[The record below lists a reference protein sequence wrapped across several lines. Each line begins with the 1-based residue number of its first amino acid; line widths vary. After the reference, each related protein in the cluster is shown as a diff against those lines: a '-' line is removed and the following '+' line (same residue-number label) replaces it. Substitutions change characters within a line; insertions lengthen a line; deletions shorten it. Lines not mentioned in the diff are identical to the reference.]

1 MKKTI
6 LLLCLAAILM
16 TTLFFTSCKNNNGAK
31 ESLSDEPKESTSD
44 EIKEGL
50 SMWEVFS
57 DIEEHL
63 TPALKELS
71 STIPP
76 GDLTPIECL
85 RQAPE
90 TLVGT
95 HISLS
100 LTDISEKDVVV
111 YRFRASDRQL
121 VIKYSRS
128 SSYGA
133 DSTPIMLVMTVDVNN
148 MKSFLAQKNVW
159 SGTVTAVKVIDQ
171 GDLMTTFASVYLE
184 DETEKTVAEADK
196 NSAVCFGTLMNGKW
210 SGIYDG
216 KQPWAEGDEY
226 ATRFAYTIGRFG
238 IK

>member
-1 MKKTI
+1 MKTTI

-16 TTLFFTSCKNNNGAK
+16 TTLFFTSCKNNNGAN
-31 ESLSDEPKESTSD
+31 
-44 EIKEGL
+44 EGV

-76 GDLTPIECL
+76 GDLTSIECL
-85 RQAPE
+85 EQAPD

-133 DSTPIMLVMTVDVNN
+133 DSTPIMLVMTADVNN

-171 GDLMTTFASVYLE
+171 NDLMTTYSSVHYAF
-184 DETEKTVAEADK
+184 TEEKAGKTVKEADK
-196 NSAVCFGTLMNGKW
+196 DSAVCFGCLMNGEW
-210 SGIYDG
+210 SRVCDG

-226 ATRFAYTIGRFG
+226 ATTFAVTIARFG
-238 IK
+238 IE

>member
-16 TTLFFTSCKNNNGAK
+16 TTLFFTSCKNNNGAN
-31 ESLSDEPKESTSD
+31 
-44 EIKEGL
+44 EGV

-100 LTDISEKDVVV
+100 LTDISEKDIVV

-128 SSYGA
+128 SSTGF
-133 DSTPIMLVMTVDVNN
+133 STTIMLVMTVDVNS

-159 SGTVTAVKVIDQ
+159 SGPVPAVKNIDAN
-171 GDLMTTFASVYLE
+171 DLMTTYSSVDYAFYE
-184 DETEKTVAEADK
+184 EEMGKTLKEADK
-196 NSAVCFGTLMNGKW
+196 DSAVCFGCLMNGEW
-210 SGIYDG
+210 SRVCDG

>member
-16 TTLFFTSCKNNNGAK
+16 TTLFFTSCKNNNGAN
-31 ESLSDEPKESTSD
+31 
-44 EIKEGL
+44 EGL

-85 RQAPE
+85 EQAPD

-171 GDLMTTFASVYLE
+171 GDLMTTYESVHHAF
-184 DETEKTVAEADK
+184 TEEKAGKTVKEADK
-196 NSAVCFGTLMNGKW
+196 GSAVCFGYLMNGEW
-210 SGIYDG
+210 SRVCDG

>member
-1 MKKTI
+1 MKKNV

-16 TTLFFTSCKNNNGAK
+16 TTLFFTSCKNNNGAN
-31 ESLSDEPKESTSD
+31 
-44 EIKEGL
+44 EGL

-76 GDLTPIECL
+76 GDLIPVECL
-85 RQAPE
+85 AQAPE

-100 LTDISEKDVVV
+100 LTDISENDIVV
-111 YRFRASDRQL
+111 YRYRASDRQL

-128 SSYGA
+128 QKYTSG
-133 DSTPIMLVMTVDVNN
+133 STPIMLVMTADDDS
-148 MKSFLAQKNVW
+148 MKSFVAQKSVW
-159 SGTVTAVKVIDQ
+159 EGTVTAVKIIDLS
-171 GDLMTTFASVYLE
+171 DLMTTFASVYLE

>member
-1 MKKTI
+1 MKKNI
-6 LLLCLAAILM
+6 LLLCLAAVM
-16 TTLFFTSCKNNNGAK
+16 VATVFFTSCKNTNDTK
-31 ESLSDEPKESTSD
+31 EA
-44 EIKEGL
+44 L

-76 GDLTPIECL
+76 GDLIPVECL
-85 RQAPE
+85 EQAPE

-128 SSYGA
+128 SSTGY
-133 DSTPIMLVMTVDVNN
+133 STTIMLVMTVDVNS

-159 SGTVTAVKVIDQ
+159 SGTVTAVKKIDAN
-171 GDLMTTFASVYLE
+171 DLMTTYSSVHYAF
-184 DETEKTVAEADK
+184 TEEKAGKTVKEADK
-196 NSAVCFGTLMNGKW
+196 DSAVCFGTLMNGEW
-210 SGIYDG
+210 SRIYDG
-216 KQPWAEGDEY
+216 KQPWADGDEY
-226 ATRFAYTIGRFG
+226 AERFAYTIERFG

>member
-1 MKKTI
+1 MKTTI

-16 TTLFFTSCKNNNGAK
+16 TTLFFTSCKNNNGAN
-31 ESLSDEPKESTSD
+31 
-44 EIKEGL
+44 EGV

-76 GDLTPIECL
+76 GDLTSIECL
-85 RQAPE
+85 EQAPD

-133 DSTPIMLVMTVDVNN
+133 DSTPIMLVMTADVNN

-171 GDLMTTFASVYLE
+171 NDLMTTYSSVHYAF
-184 DETEKTVAEADK
+184 TEEKAGKTV
-196 NSAVCFGTLMNGKW
+196 NFL
-210 SGIYDG
+210 
-216 KQPWAEGDEY
+216 
-226 ATRFAYTIGRFG
+226 
-238 IK
+238 

>member
-16 TTLFFTSCKNNNGAK
+16 TTLFFTSCKNNNGAN
-31 ESLSDEPKESTSD
+31 
-44 EIKEGL
+44 EGV

-57 DIEEHL
+57 DIEKNT
-63 TPALKELS
+63 TPALEEASLQAPGELV
-71 STIPP
+71 
-76 GDLTPIECL
+76 PIECL
-85 RQAPE
+85 NQAPE

-100 LTDISEKDVVV
+100 LTDISEKDIVV

-128 SSYGA
+128 SSTGF
-133 DSTPIMLVMTVDVNN
+133 STTIMLVMTVDVNS

-159 SGTVTAVKVIDQ
+159 SGTVTAVKNIDAN
-171 GDLMTTFASVYLE
+171 DLMTTYSSVDYAFYE
-184 DETEKTVAEADK
+184 EEMGKTLKEADK
-196 NSAVCFGTLMNGKW
+196 DSAVCFGCLMNGEW
-210 SGIYDG
+210 SRVCDG

-226 ATRFAYTIGRFG
+226 ATRFAVTIARFG
-238 IK
+238 IE

>member
-1 MKKTI
+1 MKKNV

-16 TTLFFTSCKNNNGAK
+16 TTLFFTSCKNNNGANK
-31 ESLSDEPKESTSD
+31 CV
-44 EIKEGL
+44 

-85 RQAPE
+85 EQAPE

-121 VIKYSRS
+121 VIKYLRS
-128 SSYGA
+128 SSYGT
-133 DSTPIMLVMTVDVNN
+133 DSTPIMLVMTVDVNS

-159 SGTVTAVKVIDQ
+159 SGMVTAVKVIDQ
-171 GDLMTTFASVYLE
+171 NDLMTTYSSVHYAF
-184 DETEKTVAEADK
+184 TEEKAGKTVKEADK
-196 NSAVCFGTLMNGKW
+196 DSAVCFGYLMNGEW
-210 SGIYDG
+210 SRVCDG

-226 ATRFAYTIGRFG
+226 ATTFAVTIARFG
-238 IK
+238 IE

>member
-16 TTLFFTSCKNNNGAK
+16 TTLFFTSCKNNNGAN
-31 ESLSDEPKESTSD
+31 
-44 EIKEGL
+44 EGV

-76 GDLTPIECL
+76 GDLTSIECL
-85 RQAPE
+85 EQAPD

-133 DSTPIMLVMTVDVNN
+133 DSTPIMLVMTADVNN

-171 GDLMTTFASVYLE
+171 NDLMTTYSSVHYAF
-184 DETEKTVAEADK
+184 TEEKAGKTVKEADK
-196 NSAVCFGTLMNGKW
+196 DSAVCFGCLMNGEW
-210 SGIYDG
+210 SRVCDG

-226 ATRFAYTIGRFG
+226 ATTFAVTIARFG
-238 IK
+238 IE

>member
-16 TTLFFTSCKNNNGAK
+16 TTLFFTSCKNNNGAN
-31 ESLSDEPKESTSD
+31 
-44 EIKEGL
+44 EGV

-100 LTDISEKDVVV
+100 LTDISEKDIVV

-128 SSYGA
+128 SSTGF
-133 DSTPIMLVMTVDVNN
+133 STTIMLVMTVDVNS

-159 SGTVTAVKVIDQ
+159 SGTVTAVKNIDAN
-171 GDLMTTFASVYLE
+171 DLMTTYSSVDYAFYE
-184 DETEKTVAEADK
+184 EEMGKTLKEADK
-196 NSAVCFGTLMNGKW
+196 DSAVCFGCLMNGEW
-210 SGIYDG
+210 SRVCDG

>member
-1 MKKTI
+1 MKKNV

-16 TTLFFTSCKNNNGAK
+16 TTLFFTSCKNKNGANK
-31 ESLSDEPKESTSD
+31 
-44 EIKEGL
+44 GV

-85 RQAPE
+85 EQAPE

-121 VIKYSRS
+121 VIKYLRS
-128 SSYGA
+128 SSYGT
-133 DSTPIMLVMTVDVNN
+133 DSTPIMLVMTVDVNS

-159 SGTVTAVKVIDQ
+159 SGMVTAVKVIDQ
-171 GDLMTTFASVYLE
+171 NDLMTTYSSVHYAF
-184 DETEKTVAEADK
+184 TEEKAGKTVKEADK
-196 NSAVCFGTLMNGKW
+196 DSAVCFGYLMNGEW
-210 SGIYDG
+210 SRVCDG

>member
-16 TTLFFTSCKNNNGAK
+16 TTLFFTSCKNNNGAN
-31 ESLSDEPKESTSD
+31 
-44 EIKEGL
+44 EGV

-57 DIEEHL
+57 DIEKNT
-63 TPALKELS
+63 TPALEEASLQAPGELV
-71 STIPP
+71 
-76 GDLTPIECL
+76 PIECL
-85 RQAPE
+85 NQAPE

-100 LTDISEKDVVV
+100 LTDISEKDIVV

-128 SSYGA
+128 SSTGF
-133 DSTPIMLVMTVDVNN
+133 STTIMLVMTVDVNS

-159 SGTVTAVKVIDQ
+159 SGTVTAVKNIDAN
-171 GDLMTTFASVYLE
+171 DLMTTYSSVDYAFYE
-184 DETEKTVAEADK
+184 EEMGKTLKEADK
-196 NSAVCFGTLMNGKW
+196 DSAVCFGCLMNGEW
-210 SGIYDG
+210 SRVCDG

>member
-1 MKKTI
+1 MKKNV

-16 TTLFFTSCKNNNGAK
+16 TTLFFTSCKNNNGAN
-31 ESLSDEPKESTSD
+31 
-44 EIKEGL
+44 EGV

-57 DIEEHL
+57 DIEKNT
-63 TPALKELS
+63 TPALEEALLQAPGELV
-71 STIPP
+71 
-76 GDLTPIECL
+76 PIECL
-85 RQAPE
+85 NQAPK

-100 LTDISEKDVVV
+100 LTDISENDIVV
-111 YRFRASDRQL
+111 YRYRASDRQL

-128 SSYGA
+128 QKYTSG
-133 DSTPIMLVMTVDVNN
+133 STPIMLVMTADDDSI
-148 MKSFLAQKNVW
+148 KSFVAQKSVW
-159 SGTVTAVKVIDQ
+159 EGTVTAVKIIDLS
-171 GDLMTTFASVYLE
+171 DLMTTFASVDLE

>member
-1 MKKTI
+1 MKKTLLI
-6 LLLCLAAILM
+6 CIPVILITLLL
-16 TTLFFTSCKNNNGAK
+16 FTSCKSNE
-31 ESLSDEPKESTSD
+31 ESKDV
-44 EIKEGL
+44 

-85 RQAPE
+85 EQAPE

-121 VIKYSRS
+121 VIKYLRS
-128 SSYGA
+128 SSYGT
-133 DSTPIMLVMTVDVNN
+133 DSTPIMLVMTVDVNS

-159 SGTVTAVKVIDQ
+159 SGMVTAVKVIDQ
-171 GDLMTTFASVYLE
+171 NDLMTTYSSVDYAFYEEEMGKNL
-184 DETEKTVAEADK
+184 KEADK
-196 NSAVCFGTLMNGKW
+196 DSAVCFGCLMNGEW
-210 SGIYDG
+210 SRVCDG

>member
-1 MKKTI
+1 MKKNV

-16 TTLFFTSCKNNNGAK
+16 TTLFFTSCKNNNGANK
-31 ESLSDEPKESTSD
+31 CV
-44 EIKEGL
+44 

-85 RQAPE
+85 EQAPE

-121 VIKYSRS
+121 VIKYLRS
-128 SSYGA
+128 SSYGT
-133 DSTPIMLVMTVDVNN
+133 DSTPIMLVMTVDVNS

-159 SGTVTAVKVIDQ
+159 SGMVTAVKVIDQ
-171 GDLMTTFASVYLE
+171 GDLMTTFASVDLE